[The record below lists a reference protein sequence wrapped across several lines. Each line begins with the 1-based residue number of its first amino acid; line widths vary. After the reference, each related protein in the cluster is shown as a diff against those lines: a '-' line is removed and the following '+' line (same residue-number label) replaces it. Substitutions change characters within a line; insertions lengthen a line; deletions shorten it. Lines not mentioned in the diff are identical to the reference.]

1 MLELI
6 AWALLALIHALP
18 AIALVQPSLITRLYG
33 VNPDDGSF
41 LLLHHRA
48 ALFGVIVVMC
58 VWAMLDPATHRL
70 VVVSVAISM
79 VSFLVLYWRHGSPK
93 SLRSIATADLIGLPA
108 LFYVAW
114 RSFGAG

>member
-18 AIALVQPSLITRLYG
+18 AIALVQPSLITKLYG
-33 VNPDDGSF
+33 INADDESF

-48 ALFGVIVVMC
+48 ALFAVIVVMC
-58 VWAMLDPATHRL
+58 VWAILDPATHRL

-79 VSFLVLYWRHGSPK
+79 VSFLFLYAINGSPK
-93 SLRSIATADLIGLPA
+93 SLRPIARADVIGLPA
-108 LFYVAW
+108 LVYVAW
-114 RSFGAG
+114 RTFGAG